1 MKKIAVFGSA
11 FNPPTL
17 GHKSIIDSLGHFDL
31 VLLVPSIAHAWGKTM
46 LEYELRSQLVDQFI
60 QDIGSNK
67 VQRSDVEQALYAPPE
82 AVTTYAVLT
91 RLQALYPEDELTFVI
106 GPDNLLHF
114 GKFYKADEILQ
125 RWTVMACP
133 ERLPIRSTAIR
144 DALQNGQP
152 ITDMTT
158 SGVEHLLYQQ
168 QLYTSPS
175 F

>member
-31 VLLVPSIAHAWGKTM
+31 ILLVPSISHAWGKTM
-46 LEYELRSQLVDQFI
+46 LDYEQRNQLVDQFI
-60 QDIGSNK
+60 QDIGSSK
-67 VQRSDVEQALYAPPE
+67 VQRSDVEEALYTPE
-82 AVTTYAVLT
+82 NSVTTYAVLT

-106 GPDNLLHF
+106 GPDNLLNF
-114 GKFYKADEILQ
+114 AKFYKADEILQ

-144 DALQNGQP
+144 DSLQNGQP
-152 ITDMTT
+152 ITGMTT
-158 SGVEHLLYQQ
+158 SGVEQILYQY
-168 QLYTSPS
+168 QLYLDPEQ
-175 F
+175 

>member
-17 GHKSIIDSLGHFDL
+17 GHKSIIDSLDHFDL
-31 VLLVPSIAHAWGKTM
+31 ILLVPSIAHAWGKAM
-46 LEYELRSQLVDQFI
+46 LDYEQRNRLVDQFI
-60 QDIGSNK
+60 QDIGSSK
-67 VQRSDVEQALYAPPE
+67 VQRSNVEEALYTPKNS
-82 AVTTYAVLT
+82 VTTHAVLT

-106 GPDNLLHF
+106 GPDNLLNF
-114 GKFYKADEILQ
+114 AKFYKADEILR
-125 RWTVMACP
+125 RWAVMACP

-158 SGVEHLLYQQ
+158 SGVERLLHQQ

>member
-31 VLLVPSIAHAWGKTM
+31 ILLVPSIAHAWGKTM
-46 LEYELRSQLVDQFI
+46 LDYELRNQLVDQFI
-60 QDIGSNK
+60 QDIGSSK
-67 VQRSDVEQALYAPPE
+67 VQRSDVEQALFTPPE

-91 RLQALYPEDELTFVI
+91 CLQALYPEDELTFVI

-114 GKFYKADEILQ
+114 GKFYQADEILQ

-133 ERLPIRSTAIR
+133 ERLPIRSTTIR
-144 DALQNGQP
+144 DALQNRHP
-152 ITDMTT
+152 ITGMTT
-158 SGVEHLLYQQ
+158 AGVERLLHQQ
-168 QLYTSPS
+168 QLYTNPS

>member
-31 VLLVPSIAHAWGKTM
+31 ILLVPSISHAWGKTM
-46 LEYELRSQLVDQFI
+46 LDYEQRNRLVDQFI
-60 QDIGSNK
+60 QDIGSSK
-67 VQRSDVEQALYAPPE
+67 VQRSDVEEALYTPE
-82 AVTTYAVLT
+82 NSVTTYAVLT

-106 GPDNLLHF
+106 GPDNLLNF
-114 GKFYKADEILQ
+114 AKFYKADEILQ

-144 DALQNGQP
+144 DSLQNGQP
-152 ITDMTT
+152 ITGMTT
-158 SGVEHLLYQQ
+158 SGVEQILYQY
-168 QLYTSPS
+168 QLYLDPEQ
-175 F
+175 

>member
-46 LEYELRSQLVDQFI
+46 LDYELRSQLVDQFI

-67 VQRSDVEQALYAPPE
+67 VLRSDVELALYTPPE

-91 RLQALYPEDELTFVI
+91 RLQALHPADELTFVL
-106 GPDNLLHF
+106 GPDNLLNF

-133 ERLPIRSTAIR
+133 EKFPIRSTAIR
-144 DALQNGQP
+144 DALQSGQA
-152 ITDMTT
+152 ITGMTT
-158 SGVEHLLYQQ
+158 SGVEQILYQY
-168 QLYTSPS
+168 QLYLAPEQ
-175 F
+175 

>member
-31 VLLVPSIAHAWGKTM
+31 VLLVPSIAHAWGKAM
-46 LEYELRSQLVDQFI
+46 LDYEQRNRLVDQFI
-60 QDIGSNK
+60 QDIGSSK
-67 VQRSDVEQALYAPPE
+67 VQRSNVEEALYTPKNS
-82 AVTTYAVLT
+82 VTTHAVLT

-106 GPDNLLHF
+106 GPDNLLNF
-114 GKFYKADEILQ
+114 AKFYKADEILQ
-125 RWTVMACP
+125 RWAVMACP

-158 SGVEHLLYQQ
+158 SGVERLLHQQ

>member
-114 GKFYKADEILQ
+114 GKFYKAVEILQ

-133 ERLPIRSTAIR
+133 ERVAIRSTTLR
-144 DALQNGQP
+144 EALLRGQS
-152 ITDMTT
+152 ISALTT
-158 SGVEHLLYQQ
+158 SGVATLLSQR
-168 QLYTSPS
+168 QLYLNPEP
-175 F
+175 

>member
-46 LEYELRSQLVDQFI
+46 LDYELRSQLVDQFI

-82 AVTTYAVLT
+82 AVTTYACSPLASSV
-91 RLQALYPEDELTFVI
+91 
-106 GPDNLLHF
+106 
-114 GKFYKADEILQ
+114 
-125 RWTVMACP
+125 
-133 ERLPIRSTAIR
+133 
-144 DALQNGQP
+144 
-152 ITDMTT
+152 
-158 SGVEHLLYQQ
+158 SGG
-168 QLYTSPS
+168 
-175 F
+175 